1 MTSEVFL
8 ISAKNFP
15 TDLDRCSYGVL
26 MTMVELIERLDLSKY
41 HYKWLVEGEEYNN
54 FEGIEFE
61 IGGNQ
66 VHIWI
71 NLSLDPAK
79 LVCHIEAETKKE
91 AIFLAINQ
99 FVNYVRNEYNSN

>member
-1 MTSEVFL
+1 MIIDGF
-8 ISAKNFP
+8 KNVMKFFP
-15 TDLDRCSYGVL
+15 VQLDHCNYDQL
-26 MTMVELIERLDLSKY
+26 MKIVEIIEDLDLSEY
-41 HYKWLVEGEEYNN
+41 HYKWLVEGKEYSN

-79 LVCHIEAETKKE
+79 LVCHIEAKTKKE
-91 AIFLAINQ
+91 AIFKAINE
-99 FVNYVRNEYNSN
+99 FVNYVRNEYTRS

>member
-1 MTSEVFL
+1 MTPEVFL
-8 ISAKNFP
+8 TAIKNFP
-15 TDLDRCSYGVL
+15 NDLDRCNYDQL
-26 MTMVELIERLDLSKY
+26 MTIVEIIEDLDLSEY

-71 NLSLDPAK
+71 NLSLDPDK

-91 AIFLAINQ
+91 AIFLAINE
-99 FVNYVRNEYNSN
+99 FVNYVRNEYARS